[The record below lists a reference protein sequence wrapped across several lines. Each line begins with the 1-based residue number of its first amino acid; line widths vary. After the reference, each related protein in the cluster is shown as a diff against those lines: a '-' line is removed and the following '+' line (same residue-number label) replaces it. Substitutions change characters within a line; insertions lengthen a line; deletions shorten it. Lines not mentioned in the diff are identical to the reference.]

1 MATGVVAYVASA
13 LGYALTAAR
22 QIRVQV
28 PMLLVACL
36 TVAGMSYLLVPGH
49 GILGAAWAV
58 GAGFSVQVLG
68 SLGVLWKSAP

>member
-1 MATGVVAYVASA
+1 MAMGIVAYVASA

-28 PMLLVACL
+28 PILLIACL
-36 TVAGMSYLLVPGH
+36 TVAAVSYALVPKH

-58 GAGFSVQVLG
+58 GAGLAVQVLG

>member
-1 MATGVVAYVASA
+1 MATGIVAYVASA

-22 QIRVQV
+22 QIQVQV

-36 TVAGMSYLLVPGH
+36 TVAGASYALVPGH